1 VRNTLL
7 CTLLISTLG
16 CGSSDEPTGND
27 GTTGGDGASD
37 TCLSYHRGDAC
48 IDDTNLAACQ
58 AAEAQCPGQVLVAES
73 CPLQFSCPPSGDSSG
88 ATDCPYTAGDS
99 CITEEN
105 LAQCQ
110 EMARQC
116 PGEVMAL
123 ESCPLQ
129 FACP

>member
-1 VRNTLL
+1 
-7 CTLLISTLG
+7 LISALG
-16 CGSSDEPTGND
+16 CGGSDEPDGND
-27 GTTGGDGASD
+27 GTSGGDTSD
-37 TCLSYHRGDAC
+37 TCLSYRRGDAC
-48 IDDTNLAACQ
+48 IDDDNLAACQ
-58 AAEAQCPGQVLVAES
+58 AAEAQCPGQVLIAES
-73 CPLQFSCPPSGDSSG
+73 CPLQFSCPPTDGNG
-88 ATDCPYTAGDS
+88 ATDCPYAAGDA